1 MKKYTVV
8 DLENAIREGNSE
20 KIEEIISEKVFT
32 EDYQLLKTVVY
43 KSNGRTVAHLQ
54 ARYGWITEDKQVLK
68 IADYD
73 GNTVAHELAMINCE

>member
-43 KSNGRTVAHLQ
+43 KSNGRTVTHLQ
-54 ARYGWITEDKQVLK
+54 AQYG
-68 IADYD
+68 
-73 GNTVAHELAMINCE
+73 